1 MNHSASSMQVSPIQ
15 PETQSQADRLE
26 TLALDVGGMKC
37 AGCVKAVERKLTQ
50 VPGVASAKVNL
61 ATEMATVACQ
71 PGVVNPQTLAQ
82 TLTEGGFPSQLR
94 RQQGLS
100 LADLEATEERQR
112 EAQQQQ
118 QRQLGIALA
127 LIILS
132 VLGHL
137 QMLGFPAIPG
147 LSNIWF
153 HFALASLALAIPGR
167 EIIVE
172 GGRGLLKNAP
182 SMNTLVGFGLV
193 TAYVASSAALFFPN
207 LAWECFFE
215 EPVMLLGFVLL
226 GRSLESRARNRA
238 SASLKS
244 LVGLQPKTVHLL
256 TEIENLSQVN
266 PESVVDLP
274 ADQVRVGEYLQV
286 RPGEKIPVDGELVA
300 GETMVNESMLTGE
313 SLPVSKSVGDRLS
326 TGTLNQSGSI
336 IIQAQRTGKDTALA
350 RIVELVEEAQTRKAP
365 VQRLADTVAGY
376 FTYGIMTLAALI
388 FLFWYGIGVDLFPQ
402 VLQTAHEFP
411 NLGHVHG
418 MGQEPLSPLLLSL
431 KLTIDVLAIA
441 CPCAL
446 GLATPTAILVGTGV
460 GAEQGL
466 LIRGGDV
473 LEQVH
478 KLDMVVFDK
487 TGTLTMGEPTVSD
500 IWPGTSRNLLQW
512 AASVEQHTSHPLA
525 DAIVNSAKAKGLAL
539 LAVSDSQ
546 TEAGLGV
553 QAVIESQRVLV
564 GNRLWLEQHG
574 ISWDEE
580 MEDWAQQRLQA
591 GNSLVY
597 VAIADE
603 LAGAIAVRDQLRADA
618 ADTVKQL
625 RGLGLRVQLLTG
637 DRPET
642 AQAIGQQL
650 GLSPQ
655 EIMAQVSPQEKAAAI
670 TRLQEAGF
678 RVALVGDGIND
689 APALAQADVGMALN
703 AGTDVAVE
711 TADIVLM
718 GDRLE
723 DILRS
728 IRLSRATFNKIRQNL
743 IWAFGYNLVGLPVA
757 AGILLPKFGIL
768 LDPAVAAGFMA
779 LSSVSVVSNSLLL
792 RRFGRNDGHIS

>member
-1 MNHSASSMQVSPIQ
+1 MQVSPVQ
-15 PETQSQADRLE
+15 PETQPQVTSLE

-37 AGCVKAVERKLTQ
+37 AGCVKAVERKLSQ

-61 ATEMATVACQ
+61 ATEMATVACE
-71 PGVVNPQTLAQ
+71 PGVVNPETLAQ

-94 RQQGLS
+94 RQEGLS

-118 QRQLGIALA
+118 QRQLGVALA

-137 QMLGFPAIPG
+137 QMLGVPPIPG

-153 HFALASLALAIPGR
+153 HFALASVALAIPGR

-172 GGRGLLKNAP
+172 GARGLLKNAP

-193 TAYVASSAALFFPN
+193 TAYLASTAALFFPN

-256 TEIENLSQVN
+256 TEIEELSQLD
-266 PESVVDLP
+266 PQTIVDLP

-286 RPGEKIPVDGELVA
+286 RPGEKIPVDGEILA
-300 GETMVNESMLTGE
+300 GETLVNESMLTGE
-313 SLPVSKSVGDRLS
+313 SLPIAKGPGDRLT

-350 RIVELVEEAQTRKAP
+350 QIVALVEDAQTRKAP

-376 FTYGIMTLAALI
+376 FTYGIMTLAALT
-388 FLFWYGIGVDLFPQ
+388 FLFWYGMGVDLFPN
-402 VLQTAHEFP
+402 VLETAHEFP

-431 KLTIDVLAIA
+431 KLMIDVLAIA

-460 GAEQGL
+460 GAERGL

-473 LEQVH
+473 LERVH
-478 KLDMVVFDK
+478 QLDTVVFDK
-487 TGTLTMGEPTVSD
+487 TGTLTTGHPQVSD
-500 IWPGTSRNLLQW
+500 IWQRGPRNLLQW
-512 AASVEQHTSHPLA
+512 VASVERQTNHPLA
-525 DAIVNSAKAKGLAL
+525 EAIVSRAQAEGLSL
-539 LAVSDSQ
+539 LRVSDSH

-553 QAVIESQRVLV
+553 RGMIESQLVLV
-564 GNRLWLEQHG
+564 GNRLWLEKQG
-574 ISWDEE
+574 IVPEAAV
-580 MEDWAQQRLQA
+580 EDWLDRMARE

-597 VAIADE
+597 VAIDGE
-603 LAGAIAVRDQLRADA
+603 FAGAIAVRDQLRDEA
-618 ADTVKQL
+618 AETVEAL
-625 RGLGLRVQLLTG
+625 RRLGLGVQLLTG

-655 EIMAQVSPQEKAAAI
+655 EIMAQVSPQDKASRIAQ
-670 TRLQEAGF
+670 LQATGLN
-678 RVALVGDGIND
+678 VAVVGDGIND
-689 APALAQADVGMALN
+689 APALAQADVGLALN

-718 GDRLE
+718 GDRLQ
-723 DILRS
+723 DILGS

-743 IWAFGYNLVGLPVA
+743 VWAFGYNLVGLPVA

-779 LSSVSVVSNSLLL
+779 LSSVSVVTNSLLL
-792 RRFGRNDGHIS
+792 RRFDG

>member
-1 MNHSASSMQVSPIQ
+1 
-15 PETQSQADRLE
+15 
-26 TLALDVGGMKC
+26 
-37 AGCVKAVERKLTQ
+37 
-50 VPGVASAKVNL
+50 
-61 ATEMATVACQ
+61 MATVDCQ
-71 PGVVNPQTLAQ
+71 SGVVNPETLAQ

-118 QRQLGIALA
+118 QRQLAIALA

-153 HFALASLALAIPGR
+153 HFVLASLALAIPGR

-193 TAYVASSAALFFPN
+193 TAYLASTAALFFPN

-244 LVGLQPKTVHLL
+244 LLGLQPKTVHLL
-256 TEIENLSQVN
+256 TDIEELQQIDPS
-266 PESVVDLP
+266 SIVDLP

-286 RPGEKIPVDGELVA
+286 RPGEKIPVDGELMA

-336 IIQAQRTGKDTALA
+336 IIQTQRTGKDTALA
-350 RIVELVEEAQTRKAP
+350 QIVKLVEEAQTRKAP

-376 FTYGIMTLAALI
+376 FTYGIMTLAALT

-411 NLGHVHG
+411 QLGQVHD
-418 MGQEPLSPLLLSL
+418 MGDAALSPLLLSL
-431 KLTIDVLAIA
+431 KLMIDVLAIA

-487 TGTLTMGEPTVSD
+487 TGTLTMGEPTVSE
-500 IWPGTSRNLLQW
+500 IWQRNSLNLLQW
-512 AASVEQHTSHPLA
+512 AASVEQQTRHPLA
-525 DAIVNSAKAKGLAL
+525 DAIVNAAKAKGLAL
-539 LAVSDSQ
+539 LRVSDSQ
-546 TEAGLGV
+546 TKAGLGV
-553 QAVIESQRVLV
+553 QAVIESQRVLA

-580 MEDWAQQRLQA
+580 MEDWAQQRLQE

-618 ADTVKQL
+618 AETVNQL
-625 RGLGLRVQLLTG
+625 RTLGLRVQLLTG

-655 EIMAQVSPQEKAAAI
+655 EIMAQVSPQDKARAI
-670 TRLQEAGF
+670 AQLQEAGF

-792 RRFGRNDGHIS
+792 RRFGRNDSQSS

>member
-1 MNHSASSMQVSPIQ
+1 MQVSPVQ
-15 PETQSQADRLE
+15 PDTQPQVQSLE

-37 AGCVKAVERKLTQ
+37 AGCVKAVERKLSQ

-61 ATEMATVACQ
+61 ATEMATVACEA
-71 PGVVNPQTLAQ
+71 GVVNPETLAQ

-94 RQQGLS
+94 RQEGLS

-118 QRQLGIALA
+118 QRQLGVALG

-137 QMLGFPAIPG
+137 QMLGVPPIPG

-172 GGRGLLKNAP
+172 GARGLLKNAP

-193 TAYVASSAALFFPN
+193 TAYLASTAALFFPN

-244 LVGLQPKTVHLL
+244 LVGLQPKMVHLL
-256 TEIENLSQVN
+256 TEIEDLQQLN
-266 PESVVDLP
+266 PESLVDLP

-286 RPGEKIPVDGELVA
+286 RAGEKIPVDGEILA
-300 GETMVNESMLTGE
+300 GETLVNESMLTGE
-313 SLPVSKSVGDRLS
+313 SLPIAKGPGDRLT

-336 IIQAQRTGKDTALA
+336 IMQAQRTGKDTALA
-350 RIVELVEEAQTRKAP
+350 QIVGLVEEAQTRKAP

-376 FTYGIMTLAALI
+376 FTYGIMTLAALT
-388 FLFWYGIGVDLFPQ
+388 FVFWYGIGVNLFPQ
-402 VLQTAHEFP
+402 VLETAHEFP
-411 NLGHVHG
+411 NLAHVHG
-418 MGQEPLSPLLLSL
+418 MGQAPLSPLLLSL
-431 KLTIDVLAIA
+431 KLMIDVLAIA

-460 GAEQGL
+460 GAERGL

-473 LEQVH
+473 LERVH
-478 KLDMVVFDK
+478 QLDTVVFDK
-487 TGTLTMGEPTVSD
+487 TGTLTTGHPQVSE
-500 IWPGTSRNLLQW
+500 IWQRGPRNLLQW
-512 AASVEQHTSHPLA
+512 VASVERQTNHPLA
-525 DAIVNSAKAKGLAL
+525 EAIVSRAQAEGLSL
-539 LAVSDSQ
+539 LPVSDSQ
-546 TEAGLGV
+546 TEVGLGV
-553 QAVIESQRVLV
+553 RGMIESQVVLV
-564 GNRLWLEQHG
+564 GSRLWLEKQG
-574 ISWDEE
+574 IVPETGVEGWLDT
-580 MEDWAQQRLQA
+580 MACQ

-597 VAIADE
+597 VAIAGE
-603 LAGAIAVRDQLRADA
+603 FAGAIAVRDQLREDA
-618 ADTVKQL
+618 AETVQAL
-625 RGLGLRVQLLTG
+625 RDLGLQVQLLTG

-650 GLSPQ
+650 GLSPH
-655 EIMAQVSPQEKAAAI
+655 EIMAQVTPQEKASRMAQ
-670 TRLQEAGF
+670 LQETGL

-723 DILRS
+723 DILGS

-743 IWAFGYNLVGLPVA
+743 LWAFGYNLVGLPVA
-757 AGILLPKFGIL
+757 AGVLLPKFGIL

-779 LSSVSVVSNSLLL
+779 LSSVSVVTNSLLL
-792 RRFGRNDGHIS
+792 RRFDG

>member
-71 PGVVNPQTLAQ
+71 PGVVNPETLAQ

-118 QRQLGIALA
+118 QRQLIIALG

-153 HFALASLALAIPGR
+153 HFALASFALGIPGR
-167 EIIVE
+167 EIIIE

-193 TAYVASSAALFFPN
+193 TAYLASTAALFFPN

-256 TEIENLSQVN
+256 TEIEELSQVN

-286 RPGEKIPVDGELVA
+286 RPGEKIPVDGELMA

-313 SLPVSKSVGDRLS
+313 SLPVSKSAGDRLS

-376 FTYGIMTLAALI
+376 FTYGIMTLAALT
-388 FLFWYGIGVDLFPQ
+388 FLFWYGIGVELFPQ

-411 NLGHVHG
+411 NLGQVHG

-431 KLTIDVLAIA
+431 KLMIDVLAIA

-478 KLDMVVFDK
+478 KLDRVVFDK
-487 TGTLTMGEPTVSD
+487 TGTLTMGAPTVSD
-500 IWPGTSRNLLQW
+500 IWSGTSRNLLQW
-512 AASVEQHTSHPLA
+512 AASVEQNTSHPLA
-525 DAIVNSAKAKGLAL
+525 DAIVNGAKAKGLAL
-539 LAVSDSQ
+539 LPVSDSQ

-553 QAVIESQRVLV
+553 QAVIESQRVLA
-564 GNRLWLEQHG
+564 GNRLWLENHG
-574 ISWDEE
+574 IAWDEE
-580 MEDWAQQRLQA
+580 MEDWAQQRLQE

-618 ADTVKQL
+618 AETVKQL
-625 RGLGLRVQLLTG
+625 RDLGLGVQLLTG

-670 TRLQEAGF
+670 TQLQEAGF

-792 RRFGRNDGHIS
+792 RRFGRSSGHIS

>member
-1 MNHSASSMQVSPIQ
+1 MQVSPVQ
-15 PETQSQADRLE
+15 PETQPQVTSLE

-37 AGCVKAVERKLTQ
+37 AGCVKAVERKLSQ

-61 ATEMATVACQ
+61 ATEMATVACE
-71 PGVVNPQTLAQ
+71 PGVVNPETLAQ

-94 RQQGLS
+94 RQEGLS

-118 QRQLGIALA
+118 QRQLGVALA

-137 QMLGFPAIPG
+137 QMLGVPPIPG

-153 HFALASLALAIPGR
+153 HFALASVALAIPGR

-172 GGRGLLKNAP
+172 GARGLLKNAP

-193 TAYVASSAALFFPN
+193 TAYLASTAALFFPN

-256 TEIENLSQVN
+256 TEIEELSQLD
-266 PESVVDLP
+266 PQTIVDLP

-286 RPGEKIPVDGELVA
+286 RPGEKIPVDGEILA
-300 GETMVNESMLTGE
+300 GETLVNESMLTGE
-313 SLPVSKSVGDRLS
+313 SLPIAKGPGDRLT
-326 TGTLNQSGSI
+326 TGTLNQSASI

-350 RIVELVEEAQTRKAP
+350 QIVALVEDAQTRKAP

-376 FTYGIMTLAALI
+376 FTYGIMTLAALT
-388 FLFWYGIGVDLFPQ
+388 FLFWYGMGVDLFPN
-402 VLQTAHEFP
+402 VLETAHEFP

-431 KLTIDVLAIA
+431 KLMIDVLAIA

-460 GAEQGL
+460 GAERGL

-473 LEQVH
+473 LERVH
-478 KLDMVVFDK
+478 QLDTVVFDK
-487 TGTLTMGEPTVSD
+487 TGTLTTGHPQVSD
-500 IWPGTSRNLLQW
+500 IWQRGPRNLLQW
-512 AASVEQHTSHPLA
+512 VASVERQTNHPLA
-525 DAIVNSAKAKGLAL
+525 EAIVSRAQAEGLSL
-539 LAVSDSQ
+539 LRVSDSH

-553 QAVIESQRVLV
+553 RGMIESQLVLV
-564 GNRLWLEQHG
+564 GNRLWLEKQG
-574 ISWDEE
+574 IVPEAAV
-580 MEDWAQQRLQA
+580 EDWLDRMARE

-597 VAIADE
+597 VAIDGE
-603 LAGAIAVRDQLRADA
+603 FAGAIAVRDQLRDEA
-618 ADTVKQL
+618 AETVEAL
-625 RGLGLRVQLLTG
+625 RRLGLGVQLLTG

-655 EIMAQVSPQEKAAAI
+655 EIMAQVSPQDKASRIAQ
-670 TRLQEAGF
+670 LQATGLN
-678 RVALVGDGIND
+678 VAVVGDGIND
-689 APALAQADVGMALN
+689 APALAQADVGLALN

-718 GDRLE
+718 GDRLQ
-723 DILRS
+723 DILGS

-743 IWAFGYNLVGLPVA
+743 VWAFGYNLVGLPVA

-779 LSSVSVVSNSLLL
+779 LSSVSVVTNSLLL
-792 RRFGRNDGHIS
+792 RRFDG

>member
-1 MNHSASSMQVSPIQ
+1 MQVSPVQ
-15 PETQSQADRLE
+15 PETQPQVTSLE

-37 AGCVKAVERKLTQ
+37 AGCVKAVERKLSQ

-61 ATEMATVACQ
+61 ATEMATVACE
-71 PGVVNPQTLAQ
+71 PGVVNPETLAQ

-94 RQQGLS
+94 RQEGLS

-118 QRQLGIALA
+118 QRQLGVALA

-137 QMLGFPAIPG
+137 QMLGVPPIPG

-153 HFALASLALAIPGR
+153 HFALASLALVIPGR

-172 GGRGLLKNAP
+172 GARGLLKNAP

-193 TAYVASSAALFFPN
+193 TAYLASTAALFFPN

-256 TEIENLSQVN
+256 TEIEELSQLD
-266 PESVVDLP
+266 PQTIVDLP

-286 RPGEKIPVDGELVA
+286 RPGEKIPVDGEILA
-300 GETMVNESMLTGE
+300 GETLVNESMLTGE
-313 SLPVSKSVGDRLS
+313 SLPIAKGPGDRLT

-350 RIVELVEEAQTRKAP
+350 QIVALVEDAQTRKAP

-376 FTYGIMTLAALI
+376 FTYGIMTLAALT
-388 FLFWYGIGVDLFPQ
+388 FLFWYGVGVDLFPN
-402 VLQTAHEFP
+402 VLETAHEFP

-431 KLTIDVLAIA
+431 KLMIDVLAIA

-460 GAEQGL
+460 GAERGL

-473 LEQVH
+473 LERVH
-478 KLDMVVFDK
+478 QLDTVVFDK
-487 TGTLTMGEPTVSD
+487 TGTLTTGHPQVSD
-500 IWPGTSRNLLQW
+500 IWQRGPRNLLQW
-512 AASVEQHTSHPLA
+512 VASVERQTSHPLA
-525 DAIVNSAKAKGLAL
+525 EAIVSRAQAEGLSL
-539 LAVSDSQ
+539 LRVSDSH

-553 QAVIESQRVLV
+553 RGMIESQLVLV
-564 GNRLWLEQHG
+564 GNRLWLEKQG
-574 ISWDEE
+574 IVPDAAV
-580 MEDWAQQRLQA
+580 EDWLDMMARE

-597 VAIADE
+597 VAIDGE
-603 LAGAIAVRDQLRADA
+603 FAGAIAVRDQLREDA
-618 ADTVKQL
+618 AQTVEAL
-625 RGLGLRVQLLTG
+625 RRLGLGVQLLTG

-655 EIMAQVSPQEKAAAI
+655 EIMAQVSPQDKASRIAQ
-670 TRLQEAGF
+670 LQATGLT
-678 RVALVGDGIND
+678 VAVVGDGIND
-689 APALAQADVGMALN
+689 APALAQADVGLALN

-718 GDRLE
+718 GDRLQ
-723 DILRS
+723 DILGS

-743 IWAFGYNLVGLPVA
+743 VWAFGYNLVGLPVA

-779 LSSVSVVSNSLLL
+779 LSSVSVVTNSLLL
-792 RRFGRNDGHIS
+792 RRFDG

>member
-1 MNHSASSMQVSPIQ
+1 MQVSPIQ

-71 PGVVNPQTLAQ
+71 PGVVNPETLAQ

-94 RQQGLS
+94 RQEGLS

-118 QRQLGIALA
+118 QRQLIIALG

-153 HFALASLALAIPGR
+153 HFALASFALVIPGR
-167 EIIVE
+167 EIIIE

-193 TAYVASSAALFFPN
+193 TAYLASTAALFFPN

-256 TEIENLSQVN
+256 TDIEDLHHIDPHSIM
-266 PESVVDLP
+266 DLP

-286 RPGEKIPVDGELVA
+286 RPGEKIPVDGELMA

-376 FTYGIMTLAALI
+376 FTYGIMTLAALT
-388 FLFWYGIGVDLFPQ
+388 FLFWYGIGVELFPQ

-411 NLGHVHG
+411 NLAHVHG

-431 KLTIDVLAIA
+431 KLMIDVLAIA

-487 TGTLTMGEPTVSD
+487 TGTLTMGAPTVSD
-500 IWPGTSRNLLQW
+500 IWPRTSRNLLQW
-512 AASVEQHTSHPLA
+512 AASVEQNTSHPLA
-525 DAIVNSAKAKGLAL
+525 DAIVNGAKAKGLAL
-539 LAVSDSQ
+539 LPVSDSQ

-553 QAVIESQRVLV
+553 QAVIESQRVLA

-574 ISWDEE
+574 IAWDEE
-580 MEDWAQQRLQA
+580 MEDWAQQRLEA

-618 ADTVKQL
+618 AETVQQL
-625 RGLGLRVQLLTG
+625 RGLGLGVQLLTG

-792 RRFGRNDGHIS
+792 RRFGRNTRQVSRQVG

>member
-1 MNHSASSMQVSPIQ
+1 
-15 PETQSQADRLE
+15 
-26 TLALDVGGMKC
+26 
-37 AGCVKAVERKLTQ
+37 
-50 VPGVASAKVNL
+50 
-61 ATEMATVACQ
+61 
-71 PGVVNPQTLAQ
+71 
-82 TLTEGGFPSQLR
+82 
-94 RQQGLS
+94 
-100 LADLEATEERQR
+100 
-112 EAQQQQ
+112 
-118 QRQLGIALA
+118 
-127 LIILS
+127 
-132 VLGHL
+132 
-137 QMLGFPAIPG
+137 
-147 LSNIWF
+147 
-153 HFALASLALAIPGR
+153 
-167 EIIVE
+167 
-172 GGRGLLKNAP
+172 
-182 SMNTLVGFGLV
+182 
-193 TAYVASSAALFFPN
+193 
-207 LAWECFFE
+207 
-215 EPVMLLGFVLL
+215 
-226 GRSLESRARNRA
+226 
-238 SASLKS
+238 ASLKS
-244 LVGLQPKTVHLL
+244 LLGLQPKTVHLL
-256 TEIENLSQVN
+256 TDIEELQQIDPS
-266 PESVVDLP
+266 SIVDLP

-286 RPGEKIPVDGELVA
+286 RPGEKIPVDGELMA

-350 RIVELVEEAQTRKAP
+350 QIVKLVEEAQTRKAP

-376 FTYGIMTLAALI
+376 FTYGIMTLAALT

-411 NLGHVHG
+411 NLAQVHN
-418 MGQEPLSPLLLSL
+418 MGDAALSPLLLSL
-431 KLTIDVLAIA
+431 KLMIDVLAIA

-487 TGTLTMGEPTVSD
+487 TGTLTMGEPTVNE
-500 IWPGTSRNLLQW
+500 IWQRNSLNLLQW
-512 AASVEQHTSHPLA
+512 AASVEQQTRHPLA

-539 LAVSDSQ
+539 LRVSDSQ
-546 TEAGLGV
+546 TKAGLGV
-553 QAVIESQRVLV
+553 QAVIDSQRVLA

-580 MEDWAQQRLQA
+580 MEDWAQQRLQE

-618 ADTVKQL
+618 ADTVNQL
-625 RGLGLRVQLLTG
+625 RTLGLRVQLLTG

-655 EIMAQVSPQEKAAAI
+655 EIMAQVSPQDKARAI
-670 TRLQEAGF
+670 TQLQEAGF

-792 RRFGRNDGHIS
+792 RRFGRNDSQTS